1 MMLHGFKSSNQDF
14 TFGSWK
20 VTAAKNHIMKSK
32 DIERLA
38 DELNMPSLP
47 EMLYGDNVLR
57 IQHTDHYGIEFNAI
71 DALKKVNNMED
82 TVKVACA
89 QEWQESRAESEHA
102 QEVLRP
108 FDWTFTTDY
117 RGTLLGE
124 ELQIKVTNTEERID
138 IEKLKAREHIMFFE
152 EVLLFEDELHDHGVS
167 MISVKI
173 RVMPSSFFL
182 LQRFFLRV
190 DGVLIRIND
199 TRVYYEDGKDY
210 MLREFSTRENTI
222 TELKFLKSEADLEY
236 IERRLK
242 LDFINGASESGSFAK
257 ENVTGILENLKSI
270 KAKHSLLR
278 CQVSQIT
285 DAQKGSM
292 ELIRNRL
299 GTAMELIK
307 HCQQTSHLE
316 LKS

>member
-1 MMLHGFKSSNQDF
+1 
-14 TFGSWK
+14 
-20 VTAAKNHIMKSK
+20 
-32 DIERLA
+32 
-38 DELNMPSLP
+38 MPSLP

-57 IQHTDHYGIEFNAI
+57 IQHIDHYGIEFNAI

-102 QEVLRP
+102 QEVLKP

-210 MLREFSTRENTI
+210 MLREFSTRENSI
-222 TELKFLKSEADLEY
+222 TELKQGCPTFFEPRPTFEVASLFRSASLFSASQTHKY
-236 IERRLK
+236 IYANTSTTNR
-242 LDFINGASESGSFAK
+242 SSY
-257 ENVTGILENLKSI
+257 GI
-270 KAKHSLLR
+270 
-278 CQVSQIT
+278 
-285 DAQKGSM
+285 
-292 ELIRNRL
+292 
-299 GTAMELIK
+299 
-307 HCQQTSHLE
+307 
-316 LKS
+316 

>member
-1 MMLHGFKSSNQDF
+1 MMLHGFKSSKQDF

-32 DIERLA
+32 DIE
-38 DELNMPSLP
+38 
-47 EMLYGDNVLR
+47 
-57 IQHTDHYGIEFNAI
+57 
-71 DALKKVNNMED
+71 
-82 TVKVACA
+82 
-89 QEWQESRAESEHA
+89 RAESEHA

-257 ENVTGILENLKSI
+257 ENVTGILENLKSM

-316 LKS
+316 VESLAESEQGSAMFLDSTISSITAELKS